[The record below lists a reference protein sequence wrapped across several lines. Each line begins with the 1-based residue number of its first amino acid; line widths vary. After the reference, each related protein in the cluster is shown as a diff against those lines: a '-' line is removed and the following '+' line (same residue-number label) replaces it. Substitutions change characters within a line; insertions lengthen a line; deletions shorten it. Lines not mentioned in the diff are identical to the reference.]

1 MKNNILIVLL
11 LTTFTGFKV
20 SGQVDEEPYQKGTK
34 NDEIK
39 TIFTRG
45 NTIGGYGELSMLYS
59 QINSRD
65 AFTFGARGGVIL
77 GHVMTLGLCGSGFFT
92 DKYWS
97 EGIQDN
103 ITLAGGYG
111 GLFFEP
117 ILLPRW
123 PVHFAFPVTIGVG
136 GIAAARVN
144 DYFDDDDDDEHYDL
158 EESDAYM
165 LVEPGAEIELNITK
179 FFRFSIGAYYRYT
192 TNIDLNLETERIPS
206 DVLRGFSVGINF
218 KFGKF

>member
-1 MKNNILIVLL
+1 MKNKFFIALIMIT
-11 LTTFTGFKV
+11 LTGYV
-20 SGQVDEEPYQKGTK
+20 ASGQVDEESYQQEVK

-39 TIFTRG
+39 TIFSRG
-45 NTIGGYGELSMLYS
+45 NAFGGYGELSMLYS

-65 AFTFGARGGVIL
+65 AFIFGARGGVVM

-92 DKYWS
+92 DTYWS
-97 EGIQDN
+97 EGIQEN

-117 ILLPRW
+117 ILMPRW
-123 PVHFAFPVTIGVG
+123 PVHLAFPVTIGVG
-136 GIAAARVN
+136 GLAAARVDEFDN
-144 DYFDDDDDDEHYDL
+144 DYDDEQYNL
-158 EESDAYM
+158 EASDAFM
-165 LVEPGAEIELNITK
+165 LVEPGVELELNITR

-192 TNIDLNLETERIPS
+192 TNINLNVGTERLPS
-206 DVLRGFSVGINF
+206 DVLRGFSGGINF

>member
-1 MKNNILIVLL
+1 MKNRILTIFLL
-11 LTTFTGFKV
+11 ITLTGFMV
-20 SGQVDEEPYQKGTK
+20 SGQVEEEPYQGRAKS
-34 NDEIK
+34 DEMK
-39 TIFTRG
+39 TLFSRG

-65 AFTFGARGGVIL
+65 AFTFGARGGVLL
-77 GHVMTLGLCGSGFFT
+77 GHIMTLGLCGSGFFT

-117 ILLPRW
+117 ILMPRW
-123 PVHFAFPVTIGVG
+123 PVHLAFPVTVGVG
-136 GIAAARVN
+136 GIAAAQVN
-144 DYFDDDDDDEHYDL
+144 DYIDDDDDNHYYL

-165 LVEPGAEIELNITK
+165 LVEPGVELELNITK
-179 FFRFSIGAYYRYT
+179 FFRFSIGGYYRYT
-192 TNIDLNLETERIPS
+192 TNVDLNVGTERLPS
-206 DVLRGFSVGINF
+206 DVLRGFSAGINF